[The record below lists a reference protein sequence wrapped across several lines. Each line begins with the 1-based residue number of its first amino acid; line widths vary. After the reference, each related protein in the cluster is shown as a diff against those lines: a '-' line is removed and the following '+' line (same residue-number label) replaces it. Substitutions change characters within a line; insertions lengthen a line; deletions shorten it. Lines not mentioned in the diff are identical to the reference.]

1 MSASAEPRPVVSG
14 FLWIGRVVGVVFVLL
29 SLLAFSTV
37 FDSGADAAVVVLAF
51 LALAGSL
58 VFLASLE
65 RPNHPWARWA
75 RLVGWQM
82 MAAFS
87 IVPTSSMYVS
97 MVIVVLALPAVFA
110 GFQRS

>member
-1 MSASAEPRPVVSG
+1 MRQRNQGPWCLGSFGLVEWLESSSFCSRCWLSALSSTAAQMS
-14 FLWIGRVVGVVFVLL
+14 
-29 SLLAFSTV
+29 
-37 FDSGADAAVVVLAF
+37 AVVVLAF